1 MHVARRARRPA
12 DLVLRVCDEHRVGAG
27 RNVFGSPV
35 LSVVIAGP
43 ERHPIPLGC
52 DPMKSTVE
60 TLDDNRV
67 KLSVE
72 VDEET
77 FDVAV
82 DAAFK
87 RIAKEVRMP
96 GFRPGKAPR
105 RLLEA
110 QFGSAVGREEALR
123 EAMPEYYAQAVIE
136 HDVDVVAPP
145 EIEITGG
152 QEDGPV
158 QFDAV
163 VEIRPSVSAAGYDGL
178 RVEIPN
184 PVASAEEIDEQIDNL
199 RRNFAELSVVERAAA
214 DEDHVTIDIEATH
227 GDEPVPGLTTTDY
240 DYLLGSGAVV
250 PEIDENLRGVSAGDE
265 VEFSADHPDPEEEE
279 PLQFSITVKEVKE
292 AVLPDLDDE
301 FAKANSEF
309 ETVED
314 LRADMADRM
323 NTMRIQQANMAVQQ
337 NTAEALAALVTD
349 EIPESMIEN
358 EINARIQDL
367 VQRLQQQG
375 MDVGAYLDGVGQTA
389 ETLAAEFREPAE
401 QALKVDL
408 ALRSVADLQGLAPD
422 DDRIDEVIA
431 EMAGPSGQDPDELK
445 ARLAEVGQISALR
458 ADLAKQ
464 AAMEWLT
471 DNVELVDEDGEAIDR
486 EALEFPARGAE
497 EDSEEEE

>member
-1 MHVARRARRPA
+1 M
-12 DLVLRVCDEHRVGAG
+12 
-27 RNVFGSPV
+27 

-43 ERHPIPLGC
+43 ERHPIPLGF

-82 DAAFK
+82 DDAFK

-214 DEDHVTIDIEATH
+214 DEDHVTIDIEAIH

-250 PEIDENLRGVSAGDE
+250 PEIDENLRGASAGDE

-292 AVLPDLDDE
+292 AVLPDLNDE

-375 MDVGAYLDGVGQTA
+375 MDVGAYLDAVGQTA

-401 QALKVDL
+401 QAVKVDL
-408 ALRSVADLQGLAPD
+408 ALRSVADLQGLVPD

-458 ADLAKQ
+458 DDLAKQ

>member
-1 MHVARRARRPA
+1 M
-12 DLVLRVCDEHRVGAG
+12 
-27 RNVFGSPV
+27 
-35 LSVVIAGP
+35 AGP
-43 ERHPIPLGC
+43 ERHPIPLGF

-77 FDVAV
+77 FDIAV

-184 PVASAEEIDEQIDNL
+184 PVASDEEIDEQIDNL
-199 RRNFAELSVVERAAA
+199 RRNFAELSVVERPAA
-214 DEDHVTIDIEATH
+214 DDDHVTIDIEATH

-250 PEIDENLRGVSAGDE
+250 PEIDENLRGASAGDE

-375 MDVGAYLDGVGQTA
+375 MDVRAYLEAVGQTA
-389 ETLAAEFREPAE
+389 ESLAAEFREPAE
-401 QALKVDL
+401 QAVKVDL
-408 ALRSVADLQGLAPD
+408 ALRSVADLQGLVPD

>member
-1 MHVARRARRPA
+1 
-12 DLVLRVCDEHRVGAG
+12 
-27 RNVFGSPV
+27 
-35 LSVVIAGP
+35 
-43 ERHPIPLGC
+43 
-52 DPMKSTVE
+52 MKSTVE

-250 PEIDENLRGVSAGDE
+250 PEIDENLRGASAGDD

-279 PLQFSITVKEVKE
+279 PLQFSIAVKEVKE

-375 MDVGAYLDGVGQTA
+375 MDVGAYLDAVGQTA

-401 QALKVDL
+401 QAVKVDL
-408 ALRSVADLQGLAPD
+408 ALRSVADLQGLVPD

>member
-1 MHVARRARRPA
+1 
-12 DLVLRVCDEHRVGAG
+12 
-27 RNVFGSPV
+27 
-35 LSVVIAGP
+35 
-43 ERHPIPLGC
+43 
-52 DPMKSTVE
+52 MKSTLE

-152 QEDGPV
+152 QESGPV

-163 VEIRPSVSAAGYDGL
+163 VEIRPTVNAAGYDGL

-184 PVASAEEIDEQIDNL
+184 PAASDEEIDEQIDNL
-199 RRNFAELSVVERAAA
+199 RRQFAELTAVERAAV
-214 DEDHVTIDIEATH
+214 DDDHVTIDIEATH
-227 GDEPVPGLTTTDY
+227 EGEPVPGLTTTDY

-250 PEIDENLRGVSAGDE
+250 PEIDENLRGASAGDE

-279 PLQFSITVKEVKE
+279 PLQFSISVKEIKE

-314 LRADMADRM
+314 LRDDMAVRL
-323 NTMRIQQANMAVQQ
+323 NTMRIQQANMAMQQ

-375 MDVGAYLDGVGQTA
+375 MDVGAYLEAVGQTA
-389 ETLAAEFREPAE
+389 ETLAAEFRAPAE
-401 QALKVDL
+401 EAVKVDL
-408 ALRSVADLQGLAPD
+408 GLRSVAELQGLVPD
-422 DDRIDEVIA
+422 DDRVDEVIA

-445 ARLAEVGQISALR
+445 ARLAEVGQLSTLR

-471 DNVELVDEDGEAIDR
+471 ENVELVDDNGDSIDR
-486 EALEFPARGAE
+486 EALEFPARDAE